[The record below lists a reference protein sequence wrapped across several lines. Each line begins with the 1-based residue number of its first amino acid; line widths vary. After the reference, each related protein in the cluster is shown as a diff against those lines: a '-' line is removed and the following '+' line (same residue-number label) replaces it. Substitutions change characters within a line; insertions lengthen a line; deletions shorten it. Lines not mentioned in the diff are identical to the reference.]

1 MICTSFLCE
10 VDELLSAAPVGKS
23 LIGLAFAAVFCLRIS
38 TFAAS
43 SDLLFM
49 ISINDLDFHF
59 GSRTLYENANLHI
72 KPKDKIG
79 LIGLNGTGKSTLLRV
94 LVGEYKPDA
103 GSIQMSRDCTIGFLN
118 QDLLSYDTHESILTV
133 AMQAFEAALNLQ
145 KKIDQ
150 VLVEFENNYHD
161 ELVDRLAKLQEQFEA
176 LDGYMIQAKAEE
188 ILEGLGFSTE
198 ELHKPL
204 KTFSGGWRMRVM
216 LAKILLQKPS
226 LLLLDEPT
234 NHLDLPSI
242 KWLETYLENYD
253 GAVIIVSHD
262 RAFLDKTTN
271 MTVEVAQQKLN
282 VYAGNYSFYLE
293 EKTLRNEIQKGAY
306 ENQQQKIRQE
316 ERFIERFKAKASKA
330 KQAQS
335 RVKALEK
342 LDRIEDV
349 APEAAKVNFRFNFKT
364 QPGRH
369 ILRLEHMSKRYGEKL
384 IFRDTNVNIE
394 RGDKIA
400 LIGANGKGKST
411 LMRIIAGTEPVE
423 GKHQI
428 GHNVIMAFYAQHQ
441 LESLNVENEILQ
453 ELVEAGSQRIEMEL
467 RSVLGS
473 FLFTGDEV
481 FKKIKVLSGGEKS
494 RVALAK
500 TLISEAN
507 FLLLD
512 EPTNH
517 LDMQSVN
524 ILIQAL
530 EQYEG
535 TFVVISH
542 DRYFVEYVA
551 NKIWYIEDY
560 QLKEYPG
567 SYHEYEYWQEQREKT
582 ARKQGIR
589 NEKPAPK
596 EEPKPKPNSVT
607 PEQLALQDDLKRIN
621 KQLKESEQMIQQL
634 EVELAG
640 YEKQLADPKVYG
652 NISTLQDTTLKF
664 EQVKKELDR
673 KNDRWEE
680 IMEEAE
686 RIEHMLKAFL

>member
-1 MICTSFLCE
+1 
-10 VDELLSAAPVGKS
+10 
-23 LIGLAFAAVFCLRIS
+23 
-38 TFAAS
+38 
-43 SDLLFM
+43 M
-49 ISINDLDFHF
+49 ISINNLDFHF
-59 GSRTLYENANLHI
+59 GSRTLYEDANLHI

-103 GSIQMSRDCTIGFLN
+103 GSIQMSRETTLGFLN
-118 QDLLSYDTHESILTV
+118 QDLLSYDTHESILSV
-133 AMQAFEAALNLQ
+133 AMQAFQEALDLQ
-145 KKIDQ
+145 KKIDE
-150 VLVEFENNYHD
+150 VLLEFETDYRD
-161 ELVDRLAKLQEQFEA
+161 ELVDKLAKLQDQFEA
-176 LDGYMIQAKAEE
+176 LDGYNIQSKAEE
-188 ILEGLGFSTE
+188 ILEGLGFSTDD
-198 ELHKPL
+198 LQRPL

-242 KWLETYLENYD
+242 KWLETYLEGYE
-253 GAVIIVSHD
+253 GSVIIVSHD
-262 RAFLDKTTN
+262 REFLDKTTN
-271 MTVEVAQQKLN
+271 MTVEVSQQKLN
-282 VYAGNYSFYLE
+282 VYAGNYSFYVE
-293 EKTLRNEIQKGAY
+293 EKALRNEIQKGAF
-306 ENQQQKIRQE
+306 ENQQAQIRQT
-316 ERFIERFKAKASKA
+316 ERFIERFKAKATKA

-335 RVKALEK
+335 RMKALDRME
-342 LDRIEDV
+342 RIEDV
-349 APEAAKVNFRFNFKT
+349 AADAPKVNFKFQFKVE
-364 QPGRH
+364 PGRH
-369 ILRLEHMSKRYGEKL
+369 LLRLENISKSYGEKVIL
-384 IFRDTNVNIE
+384 KNTHVNIE

-411 LMRIIAGTEPVE
+411 LMRIIAGTEPIE
-423 GKHQI
+423 GKRQM

-453 ELVEAGSQRIEMEL
+453 ELSEAGSNRNEMEL
-467 RSVLGS
+467 RTILGS
-473 FLFTGDEV
+473 FLFTGDAV

-535 TFVVISH
+535 TFMVISH
-542 DRYFVEYVA
+542 DRYFVENVA

-567 SYHEYEYWQEQREKT
+567 TYHEYEYWQEQRDKE
-582 ARKQGIR
+582 ARKLGVKNDKQEAKTITS
-589 NEKPAPK
+589 E
-596 EEPKPKPNSVT
+596 KPKPVFNDSNN
-607 PEQLALQDDLKRIN
+607 LQNDLKRLN
-621 KQLKESEQMIQQL
+621 QQLKQLEQEIESL
-634 EVELAG
+634 ETELAG
-640 YEKQLADPKVYG
+640 YEEQLADPKVYSDL
-652 NISTLQDTTLKF
+652 NTLQEITSKF
-664 EQVKKELDR
+664 EARKQVLDQ
-673 KNDRWEE
+673 KNSQWESV
-680 IMEEAE
+680 MESIDALEVK
-686 RIEHMLKAFL
+686 LKSN